1 VSSKIAEEDGHTV
14 ERRIEEVRRSGDVR
28 LEEVTFVRHDSPRE
42 LVLACNASA
51 EEEDVGRK
59 K

>member
-1 VSSKIAEEDGHTV
+1 MAKEAGRTV
-14 ERRIEEVRRSGDVR
+14 ERRIEEVRRGGDVR

-42 LVLACNASA
+42 LVLACNVSA